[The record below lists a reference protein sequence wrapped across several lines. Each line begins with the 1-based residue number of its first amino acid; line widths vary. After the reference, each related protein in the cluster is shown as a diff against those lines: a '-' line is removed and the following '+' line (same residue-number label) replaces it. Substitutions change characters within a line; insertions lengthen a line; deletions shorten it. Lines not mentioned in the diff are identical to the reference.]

1 MMPLTEQDSLLILI
15 KEFCLE
21 RGLPSDKIDFRNIP
35 FSGEWGIAAPL
46 FPLAAADPNKS
57 GPVPQHAQKLAEELK
72 DYLGLPQ
79 GYSRSEAVKGY
90 LNLYYETSQYASKVI
105 DTVHYADH
113 CYGMAQ
119 ASGKTVM
126 VEYSNPNTHKPLHV
140 GHLRNVIL
148 GSSVCNLLEANGDK
162 VVRVN
167 YIGDIGLHVIKW
179 MCNYEM
185 YHSSEEPPADV
196 MRWMAD
202 LYTEADR
209 RFADEPGFEEACR
222 AYFGRWDAGD
232 KHIEALWLKTRQWS
246 MDGFDQVYNLL
257 GARFDH
263 VYFESDVE
271 ESGKVLVEKILEMGI
286 AEDGR
291 PENPVIIDIDK
302 LLGTKEEYRVA
313 VILRSDGTSL
323 YATKE
328 LPLAIMKFEG
338 YPLDQSIYVI
348 DVRQSLHMKQMR
360 KVLELMGYDWAN
372 KIYHLAYEIVNL
384 PGNVT
389 MSSRDGTVVLL
400 DDLIHEATERALTI
414 VKEKNPDLSLD
425 AQREIATMVAI
436 GAIKYPMI
444 SRENTKI
451 VTFDWDSALD
461 FNGQSAPYIQYACVR
476 ANSILKR
483 AGLSDPRAQ
492 VAKARF
498 DYDLEPAEINLIEHI
513 SRLPAELAKAA
524 KDFKPSL
531 IATYAYELAKA
542 FNDFY
547 NQCPVLS
554 ADAKIKEA
562 RLVLSSAARITIEN
576 SLHLLGIKAPQVM

>member
-1 MMPLTEQDSLLILI
+1 MTLFDEQNDLIQRI
-15 KEFCLE
+15 DQFCLE
-21 RGLPSDKIDFRNIP
+21 RGLPKGKIEFRNIP

-57 GPVPQHAQKLAEELK
+57 GPVPQYAQNLAEALK

-79 GYSRSEAVKGY
+79 GFVRSEAVKGY
-90 LNLYYETSQYASKVI
+90 LNLYYETSQYAAKVI
-105 DTVHYADH
+105 DYVHFAEH
-113 CYGMAQ
+113 CYGMASL
-119 ASGKTVM
+119 SGKTVM

-148 GSSVCNLLEANGDK
+148 GSSVCNILEANGDK
-162 VVRVN
+162 VIRAN

-179 MCNYEM
+179 MYNYEM
-185 YHSSEEPPADV
+185 YHAVEEPPADI

-202 LYTEADR
+202 LYSEADR
-209 RFADEPGFEEACR
+209 RFQDEPGFEEACR

-232 KHIEALWLKTRQWS
+232 KDIEALWLKTRQWS
-246 MDGFDQVYNLL
+246 MDGFDQVYALL
-257 GARFDH
+257 DARFDRI
-263 VYFESDVE
+263 YFESDVE
-271 ESGKVLVEKILEMGI
+271 ESGKVLVEKILEMGL

-291 PENPVIIDIDK
+291 PENPVIIDLDK
-302 LLGTKEEYRVA
+302 MLGTKEEYRVA

-328 LPLAIMKFEG
+328 LPLAIMKFEE

-360 KVLELMGYDWAN
+360 KVLELMGFDWAD
-372 KIYHLAYEIVNL
+372 KIFHLAYEIVNL

-400 DDLIHEATERALTI
+400 DDLISEATERALSI
-414 VKEKNPDLSLD
+414 VKEKNPDLSLETQHD
-425 AQREIATMVAI
+425 IAEMVAI

-483 AGLSDPRAQ
+483 GAATDTHAQ
-492 VAKARF
+492 TSF
-498 DYDLEPAEINLIEHI
+498 DYELEPAEVNLIEHI
-513 SRLPAELAKAA
+513 SRLPQELAKAA
-524 KDFKPSL
+524 KDYKPSL
-531 IATYAYELAKA
+531 IATYAYDLAKA

-547 NQCPVLS
+547 NQCPVLNTE
-554 ADAKIKEA
+554 AKIKAA
-562 RLVLSSAARITIEN
+562 RLALTSAARITIEN

>member
-1 MMPLTEQDSLLILI
+1 MMPFNKKTELLKKIDQ
-15 KEFCLE
+15 FCLE
-21 RGLPSDKIDFRNIP
+21 KNLPTGKIEFRDIP

-46 FPLAAADPNKS
+46 FSLAAADPN
-57 GPVPQHAQKLAEELK
+57 
-72 DYLGLPQ
+72 
-79 GYSRSEAVKGY
+79 RSEAVPKHAQALAEKLAKYIGLPVGFSRTEALKGY

-105 DTVHYADH
+105 DYVHYADH
-113 CYGMAQ
+113 CYGMAEPT
-119 ASGKTVM
+119 GKTVM

-148 GSSVCNLLEANGDK
+148 GSSVCNILEASGDK
-162 VVRVN
+162 VIRAN

-185 YHSSEEPPADV
+185 YHAGQAPSADI

-209 RFADEPGFEEACR
+209 RFHDEPGFEEACR
-222 AYFGRWDAGD
+222 AYFNRWDEGD
-232 KHIEALWLKTRQWS
+232 KDIEALWLKTRQWS
-246 MDGFDQVYNLL
+246 MDGFKQVYELL
-257 GARFDH
+257 DAKFDR

-271 ESGKVLVEKILEMGI
+271 ESGKVLVDDLLARGL

-291 PENPVIIDIDK
+291 PENPVIIDLDK
-302 LLGTKEEYRVA
+302 ILETKEEYRVA

-328 LPLAIMKFEG
+328 LPLAVMKFEE

-360 KVLELMGYDWAN
+360 KVLELMGYDWAD

-400 DDLIHEATERALTI
+400 DDLIREATDRALSI
-414 VKEKNPDLSLD
+414 VKEKNPDLSPESQHEV
-425 AQREIATMVAI
+425 AEMVAI

-451 VTFDWDSALD
+451 VTFDWESALD

-483 AGLSDPRAQ
+483 AGLRTEYGQLPPAS
-492 VAKARF
+492 F
-498 DYDLEPAEINLIEHI
+498 DYELDVAEVNLIELI
-513 SRLPAELAKAA
+513 ARLPLELNKAA
-524 KDFKPSL
+524 KEYKPSQ
-531 IATYAYELAKA
+531 IATYAYDLAKA

-547 NQCPVLS
+547 NQCPVLT
-554 ADAKIKEA
+554 AEDEIRTA
-562 RLVLSSAARITIEN
+562 RLALTNAARITIQN
-576 SLHLLGIKAPQVM
+576 ALHLLGIKAPQVM

>member
-1 MMPLTEQDSLLILI
+1 MMPFNEQKELL
-15 KEFCLE
+15 K
-21 RGLPSDKIDFRNIP
+21 KIDQFCHEQNLPVGKIEFRDIP

-46 FPLAAADPNKS
+46 FPLAAADPNRV
-57 GPVPQHAQKLAEELK
+57 GPVPQHAQILAEKLK
-72 DYLGLPQ
+72 EEIGLPA
-79 GYSRSEAVKGY
+79 GFSRVEAVKGY
-90 LNLYYETSQYASKVI
+90 LNLYFETSQYASKVI
-105 DTVHYADH
+105 DYVHYADH
-113 CYGMAQ
+113 CYGMAEPT
-119 ASGKTVM
+119 GKTVM

-148 GSSVCNLLEANGDK
+148 GSSICNILEASGDK
-162 VVRVN
+162 VIRAN

-185 YHSSEEPPADV
+185 YHAGQEPSADV

-209 RFADEPGFEEACR
+209 RFHDDPGFEEACR
-222 AYFGRWDAGD
+222 TYFARWDEGD
-232 KHIEALWLKTRQWS
+232 KDIEALWLKTRQWS
-246 MDGFDQVYNLL
+246 MDGFKQVYELL
-257 GARFDH
+257 GAKFDR

-271 ESGKVLVEKILEMGI
+271 ESGKVLVEDLLARGL

-291 PENPVIIDIDK
+291 PENPVIIDLDK
-302 LLGTKEEYRVA
+302 ILGTKEEYRVA

-328 LPLAIMKFEG
+328 LPLAIMKFEE

-360 KVLELMGYDWAN
+360 KVLELMGYDWA
-372 KIYHLAYEIVNL
+372 KHIYHLAYEIVNL

-400 DDLIHEATERALTI
+400 DDLIREATDRALSI
-414 VKEKNPDLSLD
+414 VKEKNPDLSPES
-425 AQREIATMVAI
+425 QHEIAEMVAI

-451 VTFDWDSALD
+451 VTFDWESALD

-483 AGLSDPRAQ
+483 AGLSTEYSQMPSASF
-492 VAKARF
+492 AYA
-498 DYDLEPAEINLIEHI
+498 LEAAEVNLIELI
-513 SRLPAELAKAA
+513 ARLPLELSKAA
-524 KDFKPSL
+524 KEYKPSL
-531 IATYAYELAKA
+531 IATYANDLAKA

-547 NQCPVLS
+547 NQCPVLN
-554 ADAKIKEA
+554 AEDEKRTA
-562 RLVLSSAARITIEN
+562 RLALTNAARITIEN
-576 SLHLLGIKAPQVM
+576 ALHLLGIKAPQVM